1 MSTDLLSKSIAVVTE
16 GQSLLEKIKEL
27 GENAPK
33 EETQVTLAACGGIQK
48 AVEELMQR
56 RKMLEDLLS
65 QKRKRL
71 NQFATVGELDQE
83 LNKVRCSPSC
93 AGMIVRGWEGRSR
106 VEAELLRAETIMSLI
121 LLVFFLHVYEN
132 ENMIFFIPYFP
143 GPFTFSRAP

>member
-1 MSTDLLSKSIAVVTE
+1 MEISICYIKPIWQNRKACLAQYFLFINNCFSNIPILISTDLLSKSIAVVTE

-83 LNKVRCSPSC
+83 LNKVRKRKGDQELRQSC
-93 AGMIVRGWEGRSR
+93 
-106 VEAELLRAETIMSLI
+106 
-121 LLVFFLHVYEN
+121 
-132 ENMIFFIPYFP
+132 
-143 GPFTFSRAP
+143 